1 MPTFDLRDSMSS
13 TISSDQQISL
23 RQNVTSPLWR
33 KTLFGSRENVSLFM
47 WNLLGKENA
56 ERKENEHKRHWWLTT
71 IDVYN
76 SDSIKAVVNKYVSL
90 RSLQMWG
97 SQDRSLPFS
106 IPTFFCFDTSHIVH
120 KSQNDDISKFWDL
133 HKRSVDGHILLL
145 LSKLPKWMQ
154 KVTIFLVSYCD

>member
-33 KTLFGSRENVSLFM
+33 QTLFGSRENVSLFI

-56 ERKENEHKRHWWLTT
+56 ERKENEHKRPWWLTT
-71 IDVYN
+71 NDVYN
-76 SDSIKAVVNKYVSL
+76 SDSIKAVNKYVSL
-90 RSLQMWG
+90 RPLQMWG

-106 IPTFFCFDTSHIVH
+106 IPTFVLLRYFTHSTQVT
-120 KSQNDDISKFWDL
+120 KRWNLNVLGSSARVLAPSSSTRRSQ
-133 HKRSVDGHILLL
+133 RLLGAEDSL
-145 LSKLPKWMQ
+145 CSPGWH
-154 KVTIFLVSYCD
+154 

>member
-33 KTLFGSRENVSLFM
+33 QTLFGSRENVSLFI

-106 IPTFFCFDTSHIVH
+106 IPTFVCFVTSHIVRTQVTKRWH
-120 KSQNDDISKFWDL
+120 FNVLGSSARVLAPSSSTRRSQ
-133 HKRSVDGHILLL
+133 RLLGAEDSL
-145 LSKLPKWMQ
+145 CSPGWH
-154 KVTIFLVSYCD
+154 